1 MNVGKLLLWTMIVH
15 IAFKWEQKET
25 TNSSNIYGDDINL
38 PNTESLA
45 RIYIYIYILW
55 KWLLEFKFGE
65 LSTFLLSIKKTLPV
79 IFNNFVCNLRTGM
92 SNRTM
97 TFTVLT

>member
-38 PNTESLA
+38 PSTESLA
-45 RIYIYIYILW
+45 RIYIYI
-55 KWLLEFKFGE
+55 FCG
-65 LSTFLLSIKKTLPV
+65 SG
-79 IFNNFVCNLRTGM
+79 C
-92 SNRTM
+92 
-97 TFTVLT
+97 

>member
-38 PNTESLA
+38 PSTESLA
-45 RIYIYIYILW
+45 RIYIY
-55 KWLLEFKFGE
+55 
-65 LSTFLLSIKKTLPV
+65 
-79 IFNNFVCNLRTGM
+79 FVEVVVR
-92 SNRTM
+92 
-97 TFTVLT
+97 VQIW

>member
-38 PNTESLA
+38 PSTESLA
-45 RIYIYIYILW
+45 RIYIYILR